1 MSTPA
6 FRLNPTVMSEVLW
19 QDLLADLEL
28 DLASVSARM
37 SQAWQACEETRGKMA
52 YNTGSISPSTGIAL
66 YALARR
72 LAPRQVFE
80 IGTFIGKSTVAMALG
95 TEDAGVRD
103 ATIYTCDMSNDF
115 HLEHRGPTRIVGH
128 ARKGST
134 QALTEVAGKGAL
146 IDLFHFD
153 GRLAEPDIAL
163 LGRVARPN
171 AVFAID
177 DYEGAEKGVANV
189 SVLKAQPALRNHI
202 LAYPPDRQLLA
213 RFGLNSRCLTAVLL
227 PAGMF
232 GFTSQ

>member
-1 MSTPA
+1 
-6 FRLNPTVMSEVLW
+6 VISEVLW
-19 QDLLADLEL
+19 QDLFADLEL
-28 DLASVSARM
+28 ELASINARM
-37 SQAWQACEETRGKMA
+37 SQAWQACEATRGQMA

-72 LAPRQVFE
+72 LAPRAVFE

-103 ATIYTCDMSNDF
+103 ATIFTCDMSNDF
-115 HLEHRGPTRIVGH
+115 YLKHASPTRIVGH

-134 QALTEVAGKGAL
+134 QALTEVAGQGAL
-146 IDLFHFD
+146 VDLFHFD

-202 LAYPPDRQLLA
+202 LAYPPDRALLA
-213 RFGLNSRCLTAVLL
+213 RFGLHSRCLTAVLL
-227 PAGMF
+227 PAGFF